1 MAESSV
7 NALTYL
13 LDTEKLLTE
22 EICKLMEY
30 RVFPSLE
37 LSQIRKEVKLFKDSL
52 EETESQIS
60 DISNYSKKF
69 EILAFNTVKENKLC
83 ERKLVLI
90 RQRRSDEHDI
100 RVAALRKIS
109 KIKSVEERQRHD
121 PNNFGN
127 QKSF

>member
-1 MAESSV
+1 MTEASINS
-7 NALTYL
+7 LSYL

-22 EICKLMEY
+22 EIYKLMEY

-52 EETESQIS
+52 EDNESQIS
-60 DISNYSKKF
+60 DFSNYSKKF

-83 ERKLVLI
+83 ERKLVLL
-90 RQRRSDEHDI
+90 RQKRTDEHDI
-100 RVAALRKIS
+100 RAAAMRKLS
-109 KIKSVEERQRHD
+109 KMKSVHEKQLHD
-121 PNNFGN
+121 PNNFAN